1 MTAEFRLLV
10 IADSHY
16 AVDYEPG
23 TTKLCCDRGCELI
36 GRAIEDA
43 RKYGFDAVAL
53 LGDLVNEAA
62 GPDYEGTGPN
72 FERELA
78 DIRRQTTAAAP
89 DVPLLVV
96 PGNHDRYCDVVL
108 AAFGARAGLHEIGG
122 YRFVVF
128 ADAYAEGD
136 HCTRSEADLA
146 IPADIAARP
155 GGPIV
160 TLQHSPISPE
170 IDSSDYPYM
179 HTNRGAIVS
188 AYSHAGVLLSISGHY
203 HAGQELNENGG
214 VLYFTAPA
222 VCEPPLPYTIVAL
235 RGRNVTIEPYELSEC
250 TPEAQRPAKGPRQP

>member
-16 AVDYEPG
+16 ALDYEPG

-43 RKYGFDAVAL
+43 RKYGFDTIAL

-62 GPDYEGTGPN
+62 GPDCEGAGPN

-78 DIRRQTTAAAP
+78 DIRERITAAAP
-89 DVPLLVV
+89 DAPLLVV
-96 PGNHDRYCDVVL
+96 PGNHDRYPDVVL

-136 HCTRSEADLA
+136 YCTRSGADLEMLRDT
-146 IPADIAARP
+146 ADRG
-155 GGPIV
+155 GGPV
-160 TLQHSPISPE
+160 VALQHSPISPE

-179 HTNRGAIVS
+179 HTNRDAILS

-203 HAGQELNENGG
+203 HAGQPLNENAG

-222 VCEPPLPYTIVAL
+222 VCEPPFPYTIVAL
-235 RGRNVTIEPYELSEC
+235 RRRNVAIEPHEL
-250 TPEAQRPAKGPRQP
+250 G